1 MNETNKDFDIISVL
15 PKITHVAKTVIPSL
29 RNIGATSVRGLF
41 NLIRYSRH

>member
-15 PKITHVAKTVIPSL
+15 PKITQVTKTVIPSL
-29 RNIGATSVRGLF
+29 RNIGATCVRS